1 MKRSSLGAMVALLCL
16 LLLTVL
22 GGCAEFFTF
31 NLLKSLDP
39 VPLPS
44 PEELAAMPEGEALNY
59 LSQELGSP
67 IFVEKLV
74 EDPAVFAAVEGIL
87 YGAMSN
93 PAAEA
98 ESRKRAAV
106 LYADLQLQASGAV
119 EVVNNL
125 TQLLGQ
131 DLGSLSFATSE
142 EILEFLEDLIP
153 QIIPGEALESRAV
166 FDGLLTGFQEAWQ
179 GYAVF
184 GEMLGEDPAVPEG
197 VNLGDVTQKALFSYL
212 VAEALTD
219 GSLYATEAEARD
231 ALWTI
236 LQGGPPA
243 APTAS
248 GFEDPF
254 QDGTLLQNILGAAGI
269 SF

>member
-1 MKRSSLGAMVALLCL
+1 MKRSSLGAMGALLCL
-16 LLLTVL
+16 LLLTCL
-22 GGCAEFFTF
+22 GGCAEFFEF
-31 NLLKSLDP
+31 NLLQSLDP
-39 VPLPS
+39 VPLPTTA
-44 PEELAAMPEGEALNY
+44 ELSAMTEGEALDY

-67 IFVEKLV
+67 AFVQKLV
-74 EDPAVFAAVEGIL
+74 EDPTVFAAVESIL
-87 YGAMSN
+87 YGVMSD
-93 PAAEA
+93 PAADV

-106 LYADLQLQASGAV
+106 LDADLQLEASGAV

-131 DLGSLSFATSE
+131 DLESLSFATSE
-142 EILEFLEDLIP
+142 EVLAFLEDLIP
-153 QIIPGEALESRAV
+153 RIIPGEALGSREV

-179 GYAVF
+179 CYAVF
-184 GEMLGEDPAVPEG
+184 GEMLGEDPAVPEA

-212 VAEALTD
+212 VAEALAD
-219 GSLYATEAEARD
+219 GSLYGTEAEARD

-236 LQGGPPA
+236 LQGGQPA
-243 APTAS
+243 DPTAS

-254 QDGTLLQNILGAAGI
+254 QDGTPLQNILDAAGI

>member
-44 PEELAAMPEGEALNY
+44 PEELAAMPEAEALDY
-59 LSQELGSP
+59 LSQELASP

-74 EDPAVFAAVEGIL
+74 EDSAVYGAVEGIL
-87 YGAMSN
+87 YGAMN
-93 PAAEA
+93 DPAHT

-106 LYADLQLQASGAV
+106 LYADLQLEASGAV

-131 DLGSLSFATSE
+131 DLESLSFATSE
-142 EILEFLEDLIP
+142 DVLDFLEDLIP
-153 QIIPGEALESRAV
+153 QIFPEEAFESREV
-166 FDGLLTGFQEAWQ
+166 FDGLLTGFQEAWE
-179 GYAVF
+179 GYVVF
-184 GEMLGEDPAVPEG
+184 GGKLGEDPAVPEG
-197 VNLGDVTQKALFSYL
+197 VNLGDVTQKALFSCL

-219 GSLYATEAEARD
+219 DGLYATEAEARY

-254 QDGTLLQNILGAAGI
+254 VPGTPLQNILDAAGI